1 MAEVAPADG
10 EHQTGRDAR
19 TLGGVGTK
27 VLFENEYCR
36 VWEMDL
42 APGEAGAVHRHDHD
56 YVLVILDGDRIAAI
70 PEADSPTHGEYL
82 EAEVSAPMVV
92 EMHKGGIET
101 AKNVGEKRY
110 YELLIEILK

>member
-1 MAEVAPADG
+1 MSDG
-10 EHQTGRDAR
+10 ER

-42 APGEAGAVHRHDHD
+42 APGEAGAVHKHDHP
-56 YVLVILDGDRIAAI
+56 YVLVILDGDRIAAK
-70 PEADSPTHGEYL
+70 PEPDSPVHGEYF
-82 EAEVSAPMVV
+82 EADVTIPSVV
-92 EMHKGGIET
+92 EMPAGGIET
-101 AKNVGEKRY
+101 AINIGEKRY

>member
-1 MAEVAPADG
+1 MSDG
-10 EHQTGRDAR
+10 ER

-42 APGEAGAVHRHDHD
+42 APGEAGAVHKHDHP
-56 YVLVILDGDRIAAI
+56 YVLVILDGDRIAAK
-70 PEADSPTHGEYL
+70 PEPDSPVHGEDFEADVTIPS
-82 EAEVSAPMVV
+82 VV
-92 EMHKGGIET
+92 EMPAGGIET
-101 AKNVGEKRY
+101 AINIGEKRY